1 MSDTDNTQ
9 PFVKPERPLLL
20 GLRRS
25 AILEIVLSLGILLVI
40 DLVFF
45 DHTRFWN
52 VDPHPFW
59 FVVLFISCKYGT
71 KEGLIAAIAASAAL
85 LIGNIPEQT
94 MSQDNYAYPLYV
106 LRLPLL
112 WLVSSVAFGE
122 LRQMHI
128 RERENTESMLLASQ
142 EREQRIAQS
151 YQWVRQIKEQFE
163 LRVAG
168 QLRSSIAAYQ
178 AAKTME
184 ALSQQQVLQGFEE
197 LVSATLHPQQFSVYL
212 LGEKGLDLALM
223 HGWNESDNY
232 RRQYGSS
239 DALYQAV
246 IAHRKIPCVANAED
260 EKLLGSQGLIAGPL
274 VDRDTGEVVGM
285 LKIEKIH
292 FTDLNLSNLEA
303 FATMGEWAGKAL
315 VNARRYQT
323 AKAGSVMNPDHNLFT
338 QSYFTRF
345 SLYIKSLAE
354 RLKFPVMSVTVRLVD
369 AENLSPEERTRI
381 ARALAEAV
389 TSALRDVDLAFDHHE
404 GGEEY
409 AIMLPATDRKGAEV
423 VMKKIRETLE
433 SRTSGISPQ
442 PAFSFSIETVY
453 DKRKAA

>member
-1 MSDTDNTQ
+1 MSDFTQNQ
-9 PFVKPERPLLL
+9 PFVKPERPKLL

-25 AILEIVLSLGILLVI
+25 ALLEIVLSLAILLAV
-40 DLVFF
+40 DFF
-45 DHTRFWN
+45 FADGTRFWDVN
-52 VDPHPFW
+52 PHPFW
-59 FVVLFISCKYGT
+59 FVVLFMSCKYGT
-71 KEGLIAAIAASAAL
+71 KEGLIAALAASAAL

-94 MSQDNYAYPLYV
+94 MAQDNYAYPLFV

-128 RERENTESMLLASQ
+128 RERDNTESLLLAAQ

-151 YQWVRQIKEQFE
+151 YQGVRQIKEQFE

-168 QLRSSIAAYQ
+168 QMRSSIAAYQ

-197 LVSATLHPQQFSVYL
+197 LVSATLHPQQFSIYL
-212 LGEKGLDLALM
+212 LNENGLELALM
-223 HGWNESDNY
+223 HGWKEDDSY
-232 RRQYGSS
+232 RRQFASS
-239 DALYQAV
+239 DALYQSV
-246 IAHRKIPCVANAED
+246 IAQRQVPCVARAED
-260 EKLLGSQGLIAGPL
+260 ERVLDNQGLLAGPL

-285 LKIEKIH
+285 LKIEKIN

-338 QSYFTRF
+338 QSYFNRF
-345 SLYIKSLAE
+345 SSYIKSLAE
-354 RLKFPVMSVTVRLVD
+354 RLKFTVTSLNIKLVD
-369 AENLSPEERTRI
+369 AEDLSIETRAQI

-389 TSALRDVDLAFDHHE
+389 DKALRNVDLAFDHHE
-404 GGEEY
+404 TGDEY
-409 AIMLPATDRKGAEV
+409 AIMLPATDRKGAEI
-423 VMKKIRETLE
+423 VMEKIREILE
-433 SRTSGISPQ
+433 TRTSGIMPL
-442 PAFSFSIETVY
+442 PAFSFSIETLY